1 MLSGTLGRGET
12 MTRRRTSI
20 GGPARQTGPAF
31 CTGLTGRREFLRTGL
46 TGLASLSLPGL
57 LQLRARAADD
67 QQQEPTAVIL
77 VWLIGGAS
85 HLETYDPKPLAPS
98 DYRGPYAPIAT
109 RTPGLDVCEL
119 LPRHALIS
127 DKFAILRSMV
137 HSGFCHQQGAQQLLT
152 GHPVRE
158 LKNKPDH
165 PDLFSI
171 AHRLRLDRS
180 RSIPNYVG
188 VHPTPYVGAA
198 YLGPAY
204 EPFAIHGDP
213 NDPAFSV
220 PNVGLQEAAQS
231 RRLSERIGLRKGLDR
246 LQRDVDQL
254 HSMQALDEFESQ
266 AWNMLTSDE
275 ARRAFDI
282 SREEPHVRERYGRN
296 RWGQQCLLARRL
308 VEAGVELVTT
318 TFNGDL
324 CGRVGNWDDHAV
336 NHHVFD
342 AMKSRCLYYDQAVT
356 ALVEDIY
363 ERGLDKRVLV
373 IVTGEFGRTPKISY
387 ANDSASG
394 VRQPGRDHW
403 PRATSMLF
411 AGGGIETGQVI
422 GATDSRGEDAV
433 QRVVGRQDFLQ
444 TVYRHLGINPEG
456 VAFDDFAGRPIPI
469 VSGGTPIRELTARS

>member
-1 MLSGTLGRGET
+1 MCAQVAAQRPSCQ
-12 MTRRRTSI
+12 
-20 GGPARQTGPAF
+20 GPTD
-31 CTGLTGRREFLRTGL
+31 RREFLRTGL
-46 TGLASLSLPGL
+46 TGLASLSLPTL
-57 LQLRARAADD
+57 LRLRSQAAATN
-67 QQQEPTAVIL
+67 QSEPTAVIL

-98 DYRGPYAPIAT
+98 AYRGPYSPIAT
-109 RTPGLDVCEL
+109 NTPGLDICEL
-119 LPRHALIS
+119 LPRHAQIA
-127 DKFAILRSMV
+127 DKFSILRSMV
-137 HSGFCHQQGAQQLLT
+137 HTGFCHQQGAQQLLT

-158 LKNKPDH
+158 LKNKPEH

-171 AHRLRLDRS
+171 AHRLRLDRG
-180 RSIPNYVG
+180 RAIPNYVG
-188 VHPTPYVGAA
+188 VHPVPYSGAA

-213 NDPAFSV
+213 NQPNFTV
-220 PNVGLQEAAQS
+220 PNVGLPDAARNS
-231 RRLSERIGLRKGLDR
+231 RLNERIGLRKGLDR
-246 LQRDVDQL
+246 MRRDVDDL
-254 HSMQALDEFESQ
+254 HSMRALDEFESQ

-275 ARRAFDI
+275 ARQAFDI
-282 SREEPHVRERYGRN
+282 SREEPHVRDRYGRN

-318 TFNGDL
+318 TLNGDL

-342 AMKSRCLYYDQAVT
+342 AMKSRCLYYDQAVA

-363 ERGLDKRVLV
+363 QRGLDKRVLV

-387 ANDSASG
+387 ANDSSSG

-422 GATDSRGEDAV
+422 GATDSRGEDAIE
-433 QRVVGRQDFLQ
+433 RVVGRADFLH
-444 TVYRHLGINPEG
+444 TVYRHLGINPDG
-456 VAFDDFAGRPIPI
+456 IAFEDFSGRPIPI
-469 VSGGTPIRELTARS
+469 VSGGKPIPELIARS